1 MMQRLIGD
9 GFGLVCTGERTVQAE
24 DSCAPRGQGLEQA
37 SRYASPLNE
46 AYNYRAA
53 SFFLFCFQ
61 FRSGRAAMTE
71 ENKHITSLL
80 SLLQ

>member
-53 SFFLFCFQ
+53 RLFCFV
-61 FRSGRAAMTE
+61 F
-71 ENKHITSLL
+71 SLGVGG
-80 SLLQ
+80 QP